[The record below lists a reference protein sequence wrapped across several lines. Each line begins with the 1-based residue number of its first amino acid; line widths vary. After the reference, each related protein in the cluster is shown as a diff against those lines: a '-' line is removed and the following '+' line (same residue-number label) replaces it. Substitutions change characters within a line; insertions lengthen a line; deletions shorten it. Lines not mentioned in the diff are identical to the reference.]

1 MQQYFRMMK
10 KFTAYLLL
18 WVSFL
23 LFGQIAFAQVTT
35 SSISGIVKQT
45 NGEALTGATVKATH
59 TPTGTVYTTKAT
71 NGGRYYLANVQAG
84 GPYTIEVTFIGFA
97 KQIADDVNLNLGE
110 TGKVDFVLA
119 DDSKE
124 IGEKVVV
131 TASRRQ
137 LSTAK
142 GGMETIIGVDRLE
155 NAPTVGRQLTDFI
168 RLTPQARVTN
178 NGGISIAGQN
188 NRYNQ
193 IMFDGAVNNDVFGL
207 SETGTNGGQTGSSP
221 ISIDAIESFQVG
233 VSPYDVALGNFTGG
247 SVNAVTKSGT
257 NKVKGTAYYIVRNQ
271 DLAGKTPTGEKSAA
285 VKLPDFNNTIIG
297 GTIGFPIIK
306 NKLFFFGSFEVEDG
320 ERPQPFDPTTFRN
333 PLFRDTIN
341 LIQARLR
348 QFGYETGD
356 WENIPDLIKSTKLA
370 TKLTYNISSK
380 HRLNLSYRYTKSDR
394 SLTSPSTTTQIRFFN
409 NGYLF
414 PSTTHSASAELT
426 SSFSSRV
433 SNKLLLTYTDVL
445 DDRNPL
451 GNPFPRVTLNS
462 FNGTSYVFGTEEF
475 STGNQLKQNNFAL
488 FNELKYNIGKHQIKA
503 GVDVE
508 FSKSYNLFIR
518 QAFGSYNY
526 TWALDWLNDLN
537 PNSYNR
543 SFSLVDDKVGDGSAA
558 AAEFN
563 TLRFGAFLGDQWDVT
578 NNFQLNFGVRID
590 NFEFLTT
597 PKEDTFFNRY
607 ALAQLSAVY
616 DTRGIR
622 SGARP
627 NPNLAVSPRIG
638 FTYSI
643 PELDVKIRG
652 GVGMFTGRVPL
663 VWPGGAYNN
672 TGVTIGGIGVNSPD
686 ITFRP
691 DPNNQWTP
699 QELGATVLVP
709 SGQLDFIDPNFRLPK
724 VLKSSLGFDKQLK
737 GGWKLTLEGL
747 WQNNINE
754 IDYQNIMGR
763 PGLVNGLGQQT
774 YFQNASRGY
783 IRVDLDPRR
792 PGVQHPYS
800 EGIFIVTNTKNKPK
814 GFSYNFN
821 VAIDKSFKKGFTANL
836 TYSYGDSW
844 SVFDGTSSQ
853 NNSQWRFMEAANGR
867 NNLLRNRSDFASLHR
882 INAYVT
888 KKFSYAKGNLATIV
902 TLFYNGQSG
911 SPYSYTFFRSLIGD
925 RNGNQT
931 ESQDLV
937 YVPRDLTDWRRF
949 AIPYTTG
956 GQTISVE
963 QQWESLDAYITNSKH
978 LSNRRGQF
986 AERNG
991 SYLPMSH
998 IVDARVQQDFVI
1010 KTGNVKNRFAVV
1022 FDIFNL
1028 TNLID
1033 RTWGRVYR
1041 TPGVDQFTLINFEGY
1056 NASMMPL
1063 MTYRN
1068 IGRTSVADIQDVQ
1081 GSVYNVT
1088 RWRGQ
1093 FTLRYFFN

>member
-1 MQQYFRMMK
+1 MK
-10 KFTAYLLL
+10 QKITQILMVLWCLLAGFMGF
-18 WVSFL
+18 S
-23 LFGQIAFAQVTT
+23 QVTT

-45 NGEALTGATVKATH
+45 NGEALVGATVKATH

-84 GPYTIEVTFIGFA
+84 GPYTVEVTFVGFT
-97 KQIADDVNLNLGE
+97 KQIVDEVNLNLGE
-110 TGKVDFVLA
+110 TGKVDFILA

-124 IGEKVVV
+124 ISEKVVV
-131 TASRRQ
+131 TAARRQ
-137 LSTAK
+137 LATAK

-168 RLTPQARVTN
+168 RLTPQARVTT

-257 NKVKGTAYYIVRNQ
+257 NKVKGTAYYIVRNEG
-271 DLAGKTPTGEKSAA
+271 LAGKTPTGEKSAA
-285 VKLPDFNNTIIG
+285 MKLPDFSNTIIG

-306 NKLFFFGSFEVEDG
+306 NKLFLFGSFEVEDG

-333 PLFRDTIN
+333 QAFRDTIN
-341 LIQARLR
+341 LIQNRLR

-356 WENIPDLIKSTKLA
+356 WENIPDLIKSTKIA
-370 TKLTYNISSK
+370 TKLTYNINSK
-380 HRLNLSYRYTKSDR
+380 HRLNLSYRYTNSER

-414 PSTTHSASAELT
+414 PSTTHSASGELT
-426 SSFSSRV
+426 SSFSSKA
-433 SNKLLLTYTDVL
+433 SNKLLLTYTNVL

-462 FNGTSYVFGTEEF
+462 LNGTSYVFGTEEF
-475 STGNQLKQNNFAL
+475 STANQLKQDNFAL
-488 FNELKYNIGKHQIKA
+488 FNEFKYNLGKHQLKA
-503 GVDVE
+503 GLDIE
-508 FSKSYNLFIR
+508 YSKSYNLFIR
-518 QAFGSYNY
+518 QAYGSYTY
-526 TWALDWLNDLN
+526 LWANDWLTDAR
-537 PNSYNR
+537 PNRYDR

-558 AAEFN
+558 AAQFN
-563 TLRFGAFLGDQWDVT
+563 TLRFGAFIGDQWDVT
-578 NNFQLNFGVRID
+578 NNFQLNFGVRFD

-597 PKEDTFFNRY
+597 PKEDAFFNRY
-607 ALAQLSAVY
+607 ALGQINAVN

-638 FTYSI
+638 FTYNV

-652 GVGMFTGRVPL
+652 GIGVFTGRVPL

-672 TGVTIGGIGVNSPD
+672 TGVSIGGIGVNQPN

-691 DPNNQWTP
+691 DVNNQWTP
-699 QELGATVLVP
+699 QELGATVRVP
-709 SGQLDFIDPNFRLPK
+709 SGQLDFIDPNFKLPS
-724 VLKSSLGFDKQLK
+724 VLKTSLGFDKTLK
-737 GGWKLTLEGL
+737 GGWKLTVEGL
-747 WQNNINE
+747 WQSNINE
-754 IDYQNIMGR
+754 IDYQNVMGR
-763 PGLVNGLGQQT
+763 PGLVNAFGQQT
-774 YFQNASRGY
+774 YWQSSSRNY
-783 IRVDLDPRR
+783 SAVDMDPRT
-792 PGVQHPYS
+792 PGTQNPYAT
-800 EGIFIVTNTKNKPK
+800 GIFIVTNTKNKDK
-814 GFSYNFN
+814 GYSYNFN
-821 VAIDKSFKKGFTANL
+821 FSIDKSFRKGFTLNV
-836 TYSYGDSW
+836 TYGYGDSW

-867 NNLLRNRSDFASLHR
+867 NNLQRNRSDFASLHR
-882 INAYVT
+882 INAYVS
-888 KKFSYAKGNLATIV
+888 KKFSYAKGALATIV

-925 RNGNQT
+925 NNGSQT

-937 YVPRDLTDWRRF
+937 YVPRDLADWRRF
-949 AIPYTTG
+949 AIPYTANN
-956 GQTISVE
+956 QTVSVE

-978 LSNRRGQF
+978 LNNRRGQF

-991 SYLPMSH
+991 SSLPMSH
-998 IVDARVQQDFVI
+998 IIDARVQQDFVL
-1010 KTGNVKNRFAVV
+1010 KTGNIKNRFAVV

-1028 TNLID
+1028 TNMID

-1056 NASMMPL
+1056 NASMVPQ

-1093 FTLRYFFN
+1093 FTLRYYFN